1 MAQADDSSYRKITTS
16 VYDVSDTLQRTA
28 LGENSDTQ
36 LDTPWHFYHLQGIA
50 SLKGCVTYHNHR
62 VRQFN
67 CPQGMA
73 VSPRLWTDCA
83 EPNFQINMTDTRG

>member
-28 LGENSDTQ
+28 LGEDSNTE
-36 LDTPWHFYHLQGIA
+36 LDTPWHFDYLQGIA
-50 SLKGCVTYHNHR
+50 SLKGCITYHDYR

-67 CPQGMA
+67 YPQGMA
-73 VSPRLWTDCA
+73 VSPRL
-83 EPNFQINMTDTRG
+83 